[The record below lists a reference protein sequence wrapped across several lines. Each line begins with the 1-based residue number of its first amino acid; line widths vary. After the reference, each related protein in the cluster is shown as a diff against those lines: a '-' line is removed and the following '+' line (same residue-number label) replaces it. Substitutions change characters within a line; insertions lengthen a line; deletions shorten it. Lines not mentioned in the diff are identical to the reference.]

1 MDFRGM
7 RKGTWGMK
15 RKAMLCAAALLLT
28 AVLGTSTTEA
38 CTTLIVGRQASE
50 DGSRIMGRSCDA
62 EGLLAVRL
70 VHTPAENR
78 PAPWTF
84 TDTVSKFQIT
94 LPAKSCAYM
103 AAPCAEKVPDGDDY
117 KEAAINEHHVCMSAT
132 ESIYGSA
139 AALKADP
146 LVKNGISEGC
156 MPTVVIPYVTTALEG
171 VERLGS
177 IIDQYGSAEGNA
189 VVFADDKEMWYMEM
203 YTGHQW
209 AAIRFPEDK
218 YAVVAND
225 GMLGTID
232 VNDTANVRT
241 SKDLVKLAKEQ
252 GFLKEEQGKIHLAH
266 TYCVPHRHYS
276 QLRVW
281 AAQRKFT
288 PSRAKDYQVETTYDM
303 MQVPDKK
310 ISLADAMELFRYRYE
325 DTGYN
330 ANLHP
335 KNRAI
340 GINRTESVHIF
351 WLRDNKPQVMWL
363 APANPEMSV
372 FLPFYGNMT
381 KFPAAFESNAGEYT
395 RDSAYFKFRSLSA
408 LAVQDRAGYGKK
420 VRDSWRETELG
431 LIKGMP
437 AMDVRYLQAGGTSD
451 AANMLCG
458 KVAQSALDQADRLFQ
473 QTFTDFMLST
483 VQDGSSDASAESTA
497 VK

>member
-1 MDFRGM
+1 MG
-7 RKGTWGMK
+7 KK
-15 RKAMLCAAALLLT
+15 VLCCAAALLL
-28 AVLGTSTTEA
+28 AAMLGSGTTEA
-38 CTTLIVGRQASE
+38 CTTLIVGREASA
-50 DGSRIMGRSCDA
+50 DGSRIMGRTSDA
-62 EGLLAVRL
+62 PGLEITKVE
-70 VHTPAENR
+70 HIPAETR
-78 PAPWTF
+78 SAPWTF
-84 TDTVSKFQIT
+84 TDTVSKFTIT

-103 AAPCAEKVPDGDDY
+103 SVPCVQKVPDGDDY

-132 ESIYGSA
+132 ESIYGSE

-146 LVKNGISEGC
+146 LVENGVSEGC

-189 VVFADDKEMWYMEM
+189 VVFADDKEIWYMEI

-218 YAVVAND
+218 YAVIAND

-241 SKDLVKLAKEQ
+241 SRDLVKLAKEY
-252 GFLKEEQGKIHLAH
+252 GFIQDEQGRIHLAH
-266 TYCVPHRHYS
+266 TYCGPHRNYS

-288 PSRAKDYQVETTYDM
+288 PSKAKAYQVETTYDM
-303 MQVPDKK
+303 MQTPDKK

-325 DTGYN
+325 DMGYN
-330 ANLHP
+330 VNVHP

-340 GINRTESVHIF
+340 GINRTEEAHLF
-351 WLRDNKPQVMWL
+351 WLRDHKPQVMWL
-363 APANPEMSV
+363 AVANPEMSV

-381 KFPAAFESNAGEYT
+381 KFPSAFASNALEYT

-420 VRDSWRETELG
+420 VRDSWREMELG

-437 AMDVRYLQAGGTSD
+437 AMDARYLQAGGTSD

-458 KVAQSALDQADRLFQ
+458 QVAQNALDRADLLFQ

-483 VQDGSSDASAESTA
+483 VQDGSSDASADSSVE
-497 VK
+497 K